1 MVWFRRSLQ
10 ENQLFI
16 LVDHYNYIE
25 VLICSLVLQYLVK
38 VCNWRRKLPLRSSC
52 KTLCPNMEWRHNI
65 MQPTLTE
72 VAAGIDLVKL
82 NKCQCRHQL
91 LHSCKIHLKF
101 TESHLNSQTSCPYC
115 FRPWPS
121 FFQVI
126 AYISISCIQPLLRN
140 VYFFY
145 IKMMVKVH
153 AKVFFFFVFIYW
165 KDNFCFLVCF
175 YTNSSVYG

>member
-1 MVWFRRSLQ
+1 MVWFLRSLQ

-65 MQPTLTE
+65 MQPTMTE

-140 VYFFY
+140 VSFFIY
-145 IKMMVKVH
+145 KNDGKSTC
-153 AKVFFFFVFIYW
+153 KSFFFCVCSFI
-165 KDNFCFLVCF
+165 KKIV
-175 YTNSSVYG
+175 SIS